1 MTPAWSYSLQC
12 VEPSHMAEISSFFL
26 NLGGNRVRKEV
37 RVQHT
42 KGESF
47 YTTVLV
53 ALSFGVLFWTNHAE
67 F

>member
-1 MTPAWSYSLQC
+1 M
-12 VEPSHMAEISSFFL
+12 
-26 NLGGNRVRKEV
+26 RKEV
-37 RVQHT
+37 GVRHT

-47 YTTVLV
+47 YTTVVV